1 MAMMVMMMMAIVT
14 EMRGLT
20 RNESPCHPHREDVC
34 QASKRKTRQ
43 KSPKGEKRLECPFL
57 QPATPQV
64 LIHQITKYMFVLMF
78 LGLLEVVKLGQGVI
92 ST

>member
-1 MAMMVMMMMAIVT
+1 MRVLVT
-14 EMRGLT
+14 PTGRT
-20 RNESPCHPHREDVC
+20 SAR
-34 QASKRKTRQ
+34 RQ
-43 KSPKGEKRLECPFL
+43 KEKGVEKSPKGEKRLECPFL